1 MMPGMG
7 MMPMGMGM
15 GGMMGGMGMMSPM
28 LLLGRPPAERIGLPR
43 GNAMCRD
50 QNTACPNWAK
60 AGHCSKGVY
69 YKYMSDNCC
78 ASCRA
83 VMAADKTG
91 PDGGTAPKIVAPA
104 TGAGTGTAT
113 GTAPGAGTGTAP
125 GAGTGTAPKPIDLA
139 AINAA
144 AVAKAKADAEKKK
157 AVEAQTAE
165 IKKLVEAAAKAAKQA
180 TEAAEKIAAAEALA
194 KLGNQGAQGKPDPNT
209 KDVKNTGNTAGPD
222 KTPIDPQV
230 LQQLINAFK
239 QSGGN

>member
-7 MMPMGMGM
+7 MGMGMGMPMGMGM
-15 GGMMGGMGMMSPM
+15 GMGMGGMGMMNPM

-43 GNAMCRD
+43 GNAMCQD

-60 AGHCSKGVY
+60 AGHCTKKLY
-69 YKYMSDNCC
+69 YMYMSSNCC
-78 ASCRA
+78 KSCKA
-83 VMAADKTG
+83 VLAADKTG
-91 PDGGTAPKIVAPA
+91 PDGGTAPKI
-104 TGAGTGTAT
+104 TGVTGT
-113 GTAPGAGTGTAP
+113 GTGTAP
-125 GAGTGTAPKPIDLA
+125 ATGTGTAPATGTGTAPKPIDLA

-144 AVAKAKADAEKKK
+144 AVAKATADAEKKK

-180 TEAAEKIAAAEALA
+180 TDAAEKIAAAEALA
-194 KLGNQGAQGKPDPNT
+194 KLGSQGAQGKPDPNT

-230 LQQLINAFK
+230 LQQLIDAFK
-239 QSGGN
+239 KSGGN